1 MRRPTPAE
9 LNARIEDERIGVK
22 YVKELEPAGCLS
34 SSSCFSRPMKSNP
47 IKSIFSSD
55 HSGNLVWS
63 ENARFH
69 FFDRQSGDASK
80 TPRNRLR
87 WTIKCMVP
95 EQINNE
101 EYLWT
106 GHTSGEVC
114 LWTELG
120 RLVGKPFTV
129 AKTGITAMCLVS
141 PRVLWIGGASG
152 NIRVIK
158 LDTSQTPFE
167 IRFHTTVVPG
177 LETASRT
184 LTSRTWIRP
193 MRSGPSLGSIEN
205 IPEDFEVS
213 LGAERSSGVA
223 VAPSEGSFIV
233 RVKEKAHNTLRSNR
247 AHSSHVRCI
256 FSKAGHV
263 WTAGGRMFSSI
274 KLWGEA
280 DHRLEEVFML
290 HARGPCT
297 TMVSIPW
304 QAPSNSSQGTGH
316 DWRLLTAHD
325 SGLMY
330 LWDPMTKPF
339 KPLLEIETRKSPIK
353 SMVIFERLGLMC
365 TAHRDGSVL
374 VGRILSHQMRIPG
387 LTASGTDDD
396 DQIYPFVPRTLC
408 EDVFPG
414 GLQCAVPGRD
424 CLFIVSTRGE
434 ILYWPKEKLTAHF
447 NLLKRSSSRRMPV
460 QVVNESVMVIDSSKV
475 ILGETI
481 YDGDFARVKRGK
493 FLAKEVIIKEAKD
506 ANVSRRAMDA
516 LVKDAHILS
525 TIRHPNIVNIMAVC
539 DDPPFVV
546 MQYYEEGSLYDV
558 LKRCRREERVAARFS
573 WLKRLS
579 VAIDI
584 CCGMI
589 FLHSQKPSIL
599 HRDLKSPNVF
609 IEKDF
614 SGASVGDFNLSKD
627 TEPTVLSGSVRP
639 SNPMW
644 LAPEVAKGAS
654 DFSIAADIYSFG
666 ILLWEIATARTPW
679 DHLKTGKGSGREIFF
694 GRIRYELFDNRRPQL
709 SRNENGDLMNI
720 SGGSF
725 PQIEAYTA
733 LMQDCWAGNPEDRPE
748 SFEVVVG
755 RLEIIKKQ
763 LQDWRTTNHLSKIA
777 TSVKK
782 APVETEEITVKQTS
796 SEPENVSKVAH
807 KDLPPKHPIAKPP
820 YVDNIPQSPFDRK
833 SAEEQQ
839 EKGQDTPPAGDT
851 GGALPV
857 SPFN

>member
-1 MRRPTPAE
+1 
-9 LNARIEDERIGVK
+9 
-22 YVKELEPAGCLS
+22 
-34 SSSCFSRPMKSNP
+34 
-47 IKSIFSSD
+47 
-55 HSGNLVWS
+55 
-63 ENARFH
+63 
-69 FFDRQSGDASK
+69 
-80 TPRNRLR
+80 
-87 WTIKCMVP
+87 
-95 EQINNE
+95 
-101 EYLWT
+101 
-106 GHTSGEVC
+106 
-114 LWTELG
+114 
-120 RLVGKPFTV
+120 
-129 AKTGITAMCLVS
+129 
-141 PRVLWIGGASG
+141 
-152 NIRVIK
+152 
-158 LDTSQTPFE
+158 
-167 IRFHTTVVPG
+167 
-177 LETASRT
+177 
-184 LTSRTWIRP
+184 

-205 IPEDFEVS
+205 IPENFEVS
-213 LGAERSSGVA
+213 LGAERSSV
-223 VAPSEGSFIV
+223 VVPTESSFV
-233 RVKEKAHNTLRSNR
+233 RQFKEKAHNTLRTNR
-247 AHSSHVRCI
+247 AHSSNVRCI
-256 FSKAGHV
+256 FAKAGHV
-263 WTAGGRMFSSI
+263 WTAGGKMFSSI

-297 TMVSIPW
+297 CMVSIPW
-304 QAPSNSSQGTGH
+304 QAPSNSSHGSGC

-330 LWDPMTKPF
+330 LWDPMMKPF
-339 KPLLEIETRKSPIK
+339 KPLLEVETRKSPIR

-396 DQIYPFVPRTLC
+396 DQIYPFVPRTLT

-424 CLFIVSTRGE
+424 CLFVVSNRGE

-481 YDGDFARVKRGK
+481 YDGDFARVKRGR
-493 FLAKEVIIKEAKD
+493 FLAKDVIIKEAKD
-506 ANVSRRAMDA
+506 ASVSRRAMDA

-573 WLKRLS
+573 WMKRLA

-589 FLHSQKPSIL
+589 FLHSQRPPIL

-609 IEKDF
+609 IEKEF

-654 DFSIAADIYSFG
+654 DFSISSDIYSFG
-666 ILLWEIATARTPW
+666 ILLWEILTARTPW

-709 SRNENGDLMNI
+709 SRNDKGELTNI
-720 SGGSF
+720 SGGNF
-725 PQIEAYTA
+725 PQMESYIQ
-733 LMQDCWAGNPEDRPE
+733 LMQECWAGDPAERPE
-748 SFEVVVG
+748 TFEVVVT
-755 RLEIIKKQ
+755 RLETIKKQ
-763 LQDWRTTNHLSKIA
+763 LQDWRASNQTARASARKQSEAEEGN
-777 TSVKK
+777 VKG
-782 APVETEEITVKQTS
+782 APSETETVHKGHQG
-796 SEPENVSKVAH
+796 N
-807 KDLPPKHPIAKPP
+807 KDLPPKPPSAQPP
-820 YVDNIPQSPFDRK
+820 YVDVIPQSPFDRQ
-833 SAEEQQ
+833 SVEEKH
-839 EKGQDTPPAGDT
+839 ENDDDTPPPAGDN